1 MAQRLRDSDLVAP
14 PCRSLKLILGRR
26 VGVAQP
32 QLLVFLRSWHT
43 VVIGVTYPRPAHTM
57 WMPQPCS
64 KNDMNEASTP
74 YDLTGGMPE
83 WREISPSLAP
93 AVAIRDQVV
102 TVETDSPARAGL
114 QFRLTYGRSR
124 RFRRTRLR

>member
-1 MAQRLRDSDLVAP
+1 MAQGQCDSDLVAP
-14 PCRSLKLILGRR
+14 PCRSLKLILDRR

-32 QLLVFLRSWHT
+32 QLLVFLRSQHT
-43 VVIGVTYPRPAHTM
+43 VVIGVTYPRPAHTI
-57 WMPQPCS
+57 WMPQPRS

-74 YDLTGGMPE
+74 YGLAGGGAGVA
-83 WREISPSLAP
+83 EISPSLAS
-93 AVAIRDQVV
+93 AVAIRDQAV

-114 QFRLTYGRSR
+114 QFRLTCGRSR